1 MSETR
6 ALPILCGGLSRK
18 TSASRPLQAVR
29 WDSTF
34 LLTSNP
40 INLEL
45 QWAPNRAHTR
55 FWSVRASR
63 GLLLSKQ
70 LWFLPGMPLQTFIVE
85 VNSQF
90 LGAQRAQLIL
100 RQHSQDSFPQHP
112 IRSRR
117 AKALRRHFLQP
128 PGKTAMVAIH
138 LLFQLVSGQPDLVRI
153 NNHNVIATVQIRC
166 IVRLVLADQY
176 SRHARGNTAHHLSR
190 GVQDKPPAALLD
202 HFSLP
207 SPGYIRAHVL
217 SHTFPCRD
225 KRKQ

>member
-45 QWAPNRAHTR
+45 QWAPNWAHTQ

-70 LWFLPGMPLQTFIVE
+70 LRFLPGIPLQTLIVE
-85 VNSQF
+85 INPQF

-117 AKALRRHFLQP
+117 APALLSTRRE
-128 PGKTAMVAIH
+128 
-138 LLFQLVSGQPDLVRI
+138 
-153 NNHNVIATVQIRC
+153 IRC
-166 IVRLVLADQY
+166 DDDR
-176 SRHARGNTAHHLSR
+176 
-190 GVQDKPPAALLD
+190 
-202 HFSLP
+202 P
-207 SPGYIRAHVL
+207 SVPTCFRSAGFYPH
-217 SHTFPCRD
+217 
-225 KRKQ
+225 